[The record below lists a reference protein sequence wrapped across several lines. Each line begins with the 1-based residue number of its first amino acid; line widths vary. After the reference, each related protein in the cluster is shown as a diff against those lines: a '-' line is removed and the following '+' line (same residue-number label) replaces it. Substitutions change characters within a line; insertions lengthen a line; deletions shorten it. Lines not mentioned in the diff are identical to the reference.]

1 MQSGSR
7 RYPQRRELS
16 SSARG
21 GPNGAKARALK
32 FPHFRPGP
40 HKQKVTGSL
49 AQCTYVKELSAAP
62 VAPPDGDGGGVT
74 DVSTDVGEDEDERA
88 RLTN

>member
-1 MQSGSR
+1 MPGIVLIRPWGAER
-7 RYPQRRELS
+7 RQG
-16 SSARG
+16 ARSQIS
-21 GPNGAKARALK
+21 PFPART
-32 FPHFRPGP
+32 P
-40 HKQKVTGSL
+40 QKVTGSL

-74 DVSTDVGEDEDERA
+74 DVSTDVGEYEDERA